1 MSAGAEAAESAR
13 TSSPTA
19 ATEQLPPAPNG
30 PAFVTPAS
38 YLRPLPASRPS
49 SAPKTLTP
57 VDKEQVEALVSQ
69 GQPTAAPGPVA
80 AWAVKFGSPG

>member
-19 ATEQLPPAPNG
+19 ATEQLPPASNG
-30 PAFVTPAS
+30 PSFVTPAS
-38 YLRPLPASRPS
+38 YLRPLPASRT
-49 SAPKTLTP
+49 PKTLTP

-69 GQPTAAPGPVA
+69 ADPAARRR
-80 AWAVKFGSPG
+80 